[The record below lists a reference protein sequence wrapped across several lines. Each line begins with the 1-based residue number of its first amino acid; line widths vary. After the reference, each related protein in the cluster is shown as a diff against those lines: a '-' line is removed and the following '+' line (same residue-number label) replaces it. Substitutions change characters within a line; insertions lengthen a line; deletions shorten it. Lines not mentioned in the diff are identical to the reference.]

1 VFSYGSLV
9 LECEYC
15 KHKSAVGQTVSLD
28 THFEVNVD
36 KEKISVSKKWGKQK
50 RIITVWV
57 LDSDQ
62 GYTVVYTVMNYSTS
76 ERWETS

>member
-1 VFSYGSLV
+1 M
-9 LECEYC
+9 
-15 KHKSAVGQTVSLD
+15 SLD